1 MYLQRKADQFLIE
14 WKKNS
19 DKLPL
24 IIKGA
29 RQVGKTRTIRHFAE
43 ENYENLIEINF
54 AEEPK
59 FKSIL
64 SDGYAPQDIIRNIT
78 LLDPSKRFIPGK
90 TLIFFDEFQD
100 CPDIATSLK
109 FFCQDGWF
117 DVICSGS
124 LLGTHYK
131 KIHSISVGY
140 KTDYEMFSL
149 DFEEFLWAAGYD
161 ESLSSELL
169 DHMLRLRPLGEVLQK
184 TMTGLFFRYCVL
196 GGMPAVIR
204 SFFEKQSFEGTLDLQ
219 KQIILDY
226 EEDIRKYVDGL
237 EQTRILSVYRSIPVQ
252 LSRDNKK
259 FKYNAVAKGA
269 RSKDYLG
276 CIDWLSDAGVINRCY
291 CLNFPEL
298 PLKGNYDPD
307 SFKIYFSDT
316 GLLVASLDEESSEDL
331 RRNRNLGTYKGA
343 VYENI
348 AAELLRKQGFDL
360 YYYRRDDSRLEEDF
374 FIRTADALIPVEV
387 KASNGKSKS
396 LSTLIR
402 SDHYPDIRFGIKLS
416 MANIGFEN
424 RIYTFPFYCGFLLK
438 KWRDRYFAENES
450 GNLSP

>member
-14 WKKNS
+14 WKKDS
-19 DKLPL
+19 DKFPL

-109 FFCQDGWF
+109 FFCQDGRF

-259 FKYNAVAKGA
+259 FKYNAVA
-269 RSKDYLG
+269 
-276 CIDWLSDAGVINRCY
+276 
-291 CLNFPEL
+291 
-298 PLKGNYDPD
+298 
-307 SFKIYFSDT
+307 
-316 GLLVASLDEESSEDL
+316 
-331 RRNRNLGTYKGA
+331 
-343 VYENI
+343 
-348 AAELLRKQGFDL
+348 
-360 YYYRRDDSRLEEDF
+360 
-374 FIRTADALIPVEV
+374 
-387 KASNGKSKS
+387 
-396 LSTLIR
+396 
-402 SDHYPDIRFGIKLS
+402 
-416 MANIGFEN
+416 
-424 RIYTFPFYCGFLLK
+424 
-438 KWRDRYFAENES
+438 
-450 GNLSP
+450 